1 MKLHPDAQSSLNTV
15 TAYGDTFID
24 INAQRFESSVLVQP
38 EGSIEFLP
46 HKTFPEMDELFF
58 TKLAG
63 LQPELVILGTGKKQH
78 FPHPKLTRSLID
90 QRIGLESMTTAAAV
104 RTYNILMAE
113 GRKVLGA
120 FLIEGETTVQ
130 TPGI

>member
-15 TAYGDTFID
+15 TAYGDTFVD

-38 EGSIEFLP
+38 EGIIETLP
-46 HKTFPEMDELFF
+46 HKAFLEMDEPFF
-58 TKLAG
+58 AKLAE
-63 LQPELVILGTGKKQH
+63 LQPELVILGTGQKQH
-78 FPHPKLTRSLID
+78 FPHPRLTHALIE

-120 FLIEGETTVQ
+120 FLIEGTTPK
-130 TPGI
+130 TSP

>member
-24 INAQRFESSVLVQP
+24 INAQRFEKSVLVQP
-38 EGSIEFLP
+38 EGPIETLALKAFID
-46 HKTFPEMDELFF
+46 MDEPFF
-58 TKLAG
+58 AKLAETR
-63 LQPELVILGTGKKQH
+63 PELVILGTGQKQR
-78 FPHPKLTRSLID
+78 FPHPKLTRSLNE

-120 FLIEGETTVQ
+120 FLIEDSTGTDTR
-130 TPGI
+130 

>member
-15 TAYGDTFID
+15 TAYGDTYID
-24 INAQRFESSVLVQP
+24 INAQRFEKTVLVQP
-38 EGSIEFLP
+38 EGHVEILTLA
-46 HKTFPEMDELFF
+46 TFPEMDEPFF
-58 TKLAG
+58 SKLAE
-63 LQPELVILGTGKKQH
+63 LQPELVILGTGNKQR
-78 FPHPKLTRSLID
+78 FPHPKLTRALIE

-120 FLIEGETTVQ
+120 FLIEGTAGGV
-130 TPGI
+130 GKA